1 MASFRRHAGSVL
13 CLKFDKDWDIDD
25 PFAPGFMVTG
35 SSDCSIIV
43 WNLFA
48 NGSRAEALTTLNA
61 HTGGVLDLRIDNKHI
76 VSCSKDTLI
85 CVWDRNTLGL
95 LATLEGHQGP
105 VNAVGLQ
112 GNKVV
117 SASGDGKVMMW
128 DIITGERLKTF
139 EGHDR
144 GLACIEFKVLP
155 LLFLPLARS

>member
-1 MASFRRHAGSVL
+1 
-13 CLKFDKDWDIDD
+13 
-25 PFAPGFMVTG
+25 MVTG

-43 WNLFA
+43 WNLLA
-48 NGSRAEALTTLNA
+48 GGSRAEVFAALNA
-61 HTGGVLDLRIDNKHI
+61 HSGGVLDLRIDDKHI

-85 CVWDRNTLGL
+85 RVWDRTTLEL

-117 SASGDGKVMMW
+117 SASGDGKMMMW
-128 DIITGERLKTF
+128 DIATGERLKTF

-144 GLACIEFKVLP
+144 GLACIEFKVRTP
-155 LLFLPLARS
+155 LLLPLARS